1 MHIISYV
8 LFLKTS
14 RRPVRPDPV
23 VPPFSMP
30 FTLSHRIVKC
40 FLRDMERIDF
50 L

>member
-1 MHIISYV
+1 MHDISYA
-8 LFLKTS
+8 LFLKIS

-30 FTLSHRIVKC
+30 FTLSHRIVKY
-40 FLRDMERIDF
+40 FLRDMERNMF